1 MDTDEDGQPLS
12 LKQQARRAKELAEKR
27 ARDAAKAQREATVKQ
42 IKTDKMVRE
51 KDENWTTTNGV
62 TKGGKDV
69 GTFRDKVSGSRR
81 RGGCAFPGSAHAR
94 SRPRPRSRR
103 AVWRGPGRMML
114 RADAVARAGETG
126 DGYTRA
132 KTCEMT

>member
-69 GTFRDKVSGSRR
+69 GTFRDKVNFVTRAGGSLRS
-81 RGGCAFPGSAHAR
+81 SAHAR
-94 SRPRPRSRR
+94 PLSL
-103 AVWRGPGRMML
+103 AL
-114 RADAVARAGETG
+114 AAQFGEDKG
-126 DGYTRA
+126 G
-132 KTCEMT
+132 